1 MPIYLSE
8 DIRSN
13 LRNPYIHPHRFRRC
27 CHFLGA
33 FIFFGGAISLAH
45 RIERGCKTWKHW
57 KHQKQCV
64 DEFLRDSQGGGGKTL
79 DISVDGVTS

>member
-1 MPIYLSE
+1 MRIYVRTSK
-8 DIRSN
+8 IRISI
-13 LRNPYIHPHRFRRC
+13 LTDSADAAISP
-27 CHFLGA
+27 GA
-33 FIFFGGAISLAH
+33 FIFFGGTISLAH
-45 RIERGCKTWKHW
+45 RIKRGYKTWKHW